1 MQDHRTGWPA
11 HIGAPG
17 TSQYEDQRALL
28 LELVVDPPP
37 GGEPIALVARR
48 LGRPSAAIAAAA
60 AALVRSGLLA
70 RAPGGVRATPAAQAF
85 EALWPT
91 RL

>member
-11 HIGAPG
+11 HVAAPG
-17 TSQYEDQRALL
+17 TRQYEDQRALL

-37 GGEPIALVARR
+37 GGEAIAALARR
-48 LGRPSAAIAAAA
+48 LGRPRAAIGTAA
-60 AALVRSGLLA
+60 AALARSGLLA
-70 RAPGGVRATPAAQAF
+70 RGPGGVRATAAARAF